1 MELLTIIYILAA
13 AAVGV
18 LAGMIIETIADEVT
32 LRRQDKQIELLKLRV
47 EELESENGDNVQ
59 VIEINDNRAQPE
71 SYFTPF

>member
-13 AAVGV
+13 AAVGI

-32 LRRQDKQIELLKLRV
+32 LRRQEKQIELLKLRV

>member
-47 EELESENGDNVQ
+47 EELESENGDKVQ

>member
-32 LRRQDKQIELLKLRV
+32 IRRQEKQIELLKLRV
-47 EELESENGDNVQ
+47 EELENENGDNVQ

>member
-13 AAVGV
+13 AAVGI

-32 LRRQDKQIELLKLRV
+32 IRRQEKQIELLQLRV
-47 EELESENGDNVQ
+47 EELESENGDKVQ

>member
-13 AAVGV
+13 AAVGI

-32 LRRQDKQIELLKLRV
+32 LRRQEKEIELLQLRV
-47 EELESENGDNVQ
+47 EELENENGDNVQ

>member
-1 MELLTIIYILAA
+1 MKLLTIIYIIAA
-13 AAVGV
+13 CGVGI

-32 LRRQDKQIELLKLRV
+32 LRRQEKQIELLQLRV
-47 EELESENGDNVQ
+47 EELESENGDKVQ

>member
-32 LRRQDKQIELLKLRV
+32 LRRQEKQIELLQLRV
-47 EELESENGDNVQ
+47 EELESENGDKVQ

>member
-32 LRRQDKQIELLKLRV
+32 IRRQEKQIELLKLRV

>member
-47 EELESENGDNVQ
+47 EELESEKGDNVQ

>member
-1 MELLTIIYILAA
+1 MELLTIIYIIAA
-13 AAVGV
+13 AAVGI

-32 LRRQDKQIELLKLRV
+32 LRRQEKEIELLKLRV

>member
-47 EELESENGDNVQ
+47 EELENENGDNVQ

>member
-32 LRRQDKQIELLKLRV
+32 IRRQDKEIELLKLRV

>member
-1 MELLTIIYILAA
+1 MELLTIIYIIAA

-32 LRRQDKQIELLKLRV
+32 IRRQEKQIELLKLRV
-47 EELESENGDNVQ
+47 EELENENGDNVQ

>member
-1 MELLTIIYILAA
+1 MDLLTIIYIIAA
-13 AAVGV
+13 AAVGI
-18 LAGMIIETIADEVT
+18 LTGMIIETIADEVT
-32 LRRQDKQIELLKLRV
+32 IRRQDKEIELLKLRV